1 MKLRVKKYRRRRGRR
16 GRGSTPYISG
26 NRVYFG
32 KGIPL
37 RHLLTSSNVK

>member
-1 MKLRVKKYRRRRGRR
+1 MKLRVKKYRRRRGRM
-16 GRGSTPYISG
+16 GRGTPYISG